1 VKSRLTISL
10 TGGLGNQLF
19 QLAAG
24 LALRGRK
31 QLVITSVFGNPRLNV
46 NMEPELLSF
55 RIPEDIELTSTSS
68 APYFLKKV
76 SGYLLRIG
84 VRPRKFEKIYFFSK
98 LIKLLGSFLFTFYF
112 KSPTFVKFSKGIG
125 YHTFHSIKGNSLL
138 FGYFQ
143 SYQWVATDEVK
154 KQMMELVPKYNS
166 PAVNEYELLAE
177 LEKPLVVHVRLGDYL
192 NEKGFGNLPSSY
204 YNDAITKALGMA
216 SFGSLWLFSDDVKE
230 AKKILPSNITLP
242 IRVIGQVQNST
253 ALTFQI
259 MRLGHGFVIANS
271 TFSWWAAYLRF
282 NLDAKIIAPAP
293 WFRDFPEPIALIPNE
308 WLRVDAKFPV
318 F

>member
-24 LALRGRK
+24 LALRGSK
-31 QLVITSVFGNPRLNV
+31 QLVVTPVFGNPRLNAH
-46 NMEPELLSF
+46 MEPELLSF
-55 RIPEDIELTSTSS
+55 QIPKNIKLTSANS

-84 VRPRKFEKIYFFSK
+84 VNPRKFEKIYFFRK
-98 LIKLLGSFLFTFYF
+98 LIKLFGSFLFTFYF
-112 KSPTFVKFSKGIG
+112 KSPTFVKFSTGTG
-125 YHTFHSIKGNSLL
+125 YYSFHSIRGNSLL

-143 SYQWVATDEVK
+143 SYKWVATDEVK
-154 KQMMELVPKYNS
+154 KQMMELVPKGNS
-166 PAVNEYELLAE
+166 PEVNNYELLAE
-177 LEKPLVVHVRLGDYL
+177 SEKPLVVHVRLGDYL

-204 YNDAITKALGMA
+204 YNEAITKALRMA
-216 SFGSLWLFSDDVKE
+216 SFGSLWLFSDDVNE

-242 IRVIGQVQNST
+242 IRVISQVQNST
-253 ALTFQI
+253 ALTFQV

-282 NLDAKIIAPAP
+282 NLDAKIIAPTP

-308 WLRVDAKFPV
+308 WFRVDARFPV